1 VAAPDALPDTA
12 RAAAWRALWDA
23 LIFEAFGE
31 SDNAKPDPAE
41 DRPDDEETAA

>member
-1 VAAPDALPDTA
+1 VSAPSTLPDEA

-23 LIFEAFGE
+23 LIFEASGE

-41 DRPDDEETAA
+41 DRLDDEETAT